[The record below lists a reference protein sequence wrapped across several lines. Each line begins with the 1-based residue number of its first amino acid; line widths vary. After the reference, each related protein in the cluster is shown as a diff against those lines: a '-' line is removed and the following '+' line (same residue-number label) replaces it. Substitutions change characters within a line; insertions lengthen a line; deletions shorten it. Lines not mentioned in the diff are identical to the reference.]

1 MKRTIIVMATAAFGQ
16 FGLAAADNTTPAAQ
30 DLLGSASSHTQAH
43 VQAHGQHTSG
53 QAHTCNSNCHHHHT
67 APHRTISRRAVPAS
81 QAKPTPPRPIAATP
95 VGTGFPEAE
104 TGECYARV
112 MIPAIYDS
120 VLQTVTTQDAY
131 EAIQVTEAALAP
143 DTLTVKTRDAGTRY
157 IVRQPRYEA
166 RTEDVLVAPAYE
178 RLIIV
183 PAQFETVTERVQVR
197 GPRKVWKPGKN
208 LSAIQR
214 TDPETGIVYCL
225 VEEPAEYETVS
236 RRVLATPEQ
245 VRTETV
251 PAEYKT
257 ITRQV
262 LVDAGGVDEQPIPA
276 EFEEVAVTR
285 LATPAAQ
292 SASPVAAQTRSIATS
307 VLRTGERYEWAPV
320 LCQTNATATSISRVQ
335 QALADA
341 GVYSGEV
348 DGIAGPQTEAALKR
362 FQSANGLP
370 GNGLITQKT
379 AETLG
384 LSDLVPGA
392 RQNAGTTPISGAS
405 TDRTQNTQTYAVS
418 PQVAARAAL
427 SRAGN
432 RLTWA
437 GKTPG

>member
-1 MKRTIIVMATAAFGQ
+1 MKRTLIVMATAAFGQ
-16 FGLAAADNTTPAAQ
+16 IGLAAADHNTSAPQ
-30 DLLGSASSHTQAH
+30 DLLGSASAH
-43 VQAHGQHTSG
+43 AQTQAHGQHA
-53 QAHTCNSNCHHHHT
+53 AHTCNSTCHHHNT
-67 APHRTISRRAVPAS
+67 AQHRTISRRVVPTR
-81 QAKPTPPRPIAATP
+81 QAKPTPPRATTSTP

-104 TGECYARV
+104 IGECYARV
-112 MIPAIYDS
+112 MIPAVYDS
-120 VLQTVTTQDAY
+120 VPQTVTTQDAY
-131 EAIQVTEAALAP
+131 DSIQVTEASLAP
-143 DTLTVKTRDAGTRY
+143 DTLTVKTRDAGMRY

-166 RTEDVLVAPAYE
+166 RTEDVLVAPAHE
-178 RLIIV
+178 RLIVV

-197 GPRKVWKPGKN
+197 GPRKVWKPGEN
-208 LSAIQR
+208 LSAIKR
-214 TDPETGIVYCL
+214 TDPNTGIVYCL
-225 VEEPAEYETVS
+225 VEEPAEYETVT
-236 RRVLATPEQ
+236 RRVLIAPEQ

-257 ITRQV
+257 ITKQV

-285 LATPAAQ
+285 LANAASQ
-292 SASPVAAQTRSIATS
+292 STRPVAAQTSTLNTS

-320 LCQTNATATSISRVQ
+320 LCETNATPASISRVQ
-335 QALADA
+335 QALANA

-379 AETLG
+379 AEALG
-384 LSDLVPGA
+384 MSDLVSGA
-392 RQNAGTTPISGAS
+392 RQNASTTPIAGAPASPAPTAQS
-405 TDRTQNTQTYAVS
+405 TTGTYQPA
-418 PQVAARAAL
+418 PQVAERAAR
-427 SRAGN
+427 SRTGN